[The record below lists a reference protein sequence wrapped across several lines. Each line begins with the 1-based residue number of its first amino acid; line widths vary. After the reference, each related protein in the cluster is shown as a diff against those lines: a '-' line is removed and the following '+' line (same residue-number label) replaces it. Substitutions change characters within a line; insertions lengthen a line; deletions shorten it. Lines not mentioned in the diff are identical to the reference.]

1 MSFAPVQD
9 LLDGQVSPQERFRGM
24 LQKILQ
30 RKKNIS
36 PNPADGFYSE
46 TNNSNAEGS
55 GVTTAQGA
63 NGQN

>member
-9 LLDGQVSPQERFRGM
+9 LLDGQVSPQERFRGT
-24 LQKILQ
+24 LRKILQ

-36 PNPADGFYSE
+36 PNKADGFYSE
-46 TNNSNAEGS
+46 QNDSNAEGV